1 MPESKATTK
10 KRARK
15 STSSKKRL
23 HPASAQDS
31 SVPTEEKQHMVCEAA
46 YYIAEQRGFS
56 PGAELDDWLL
66 AEAQI
71 DTEKVRHGG

>member
-1 MPESKATTK
+1 MSESKATTK

-23 HPASAQDS
+23 QSASALDS
-31 SVPTEEKQHMVCEAA
+31 SIPTVEKQHMVCEAA

-56 PGAELDDWLL
+56 PGSELDDWLL

-71 DTEKVRHGG
+71 NTENVRHGG